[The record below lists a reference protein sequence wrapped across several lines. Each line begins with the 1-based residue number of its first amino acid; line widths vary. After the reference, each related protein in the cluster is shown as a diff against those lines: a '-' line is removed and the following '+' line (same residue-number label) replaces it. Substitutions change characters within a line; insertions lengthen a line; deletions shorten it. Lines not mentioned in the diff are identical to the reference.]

1 MDPLTANYPS
11 WSPYPFAMNRPIDG
25 IDLDGL
31 EFLRKTNP
39 QGETTV
45 LNLTIGVDNAI
56 FDTYGKTNVEAELSR
71 QYSLLISNSIDGAKG
86 DITTIP
92 IEEGA
97 WNTPLHYGQS
107 KPEKGSSFVG
117 GANIGGQANIMP
129 LYDAEGN
136 LKSLE
141 DVVNTILHES
151 IHVYITSHPFEQAYG
166 EDDQMY
172 FIEEDENNQFFF
184 ESIPGVTNPRMKE
197 NIMMYGYIFL
207 DNVKLSEFW
216 NENGQPLHLTNSQ
229 LDKIYGEIQKMK
241 EHGKKVYQIN
251 RVQEDLN
258 DAINETGKP
267 EKKN

>member
-1 MDPLTANYPS
+1 
-11 WSPYPFAMNRPIDG
+11 
-25 IDLDGL
+25 
-31 EFLRKTNP
+31 
-39 QGETTV
+39 
-45 LNLTIGVDNAI
+45 
-56 FDTYGKTNVEAELSR
+56 
-71 QYSLLISNSIDGAKG
+71 
-86 DITTIP
+86 
-92 IEEGA
+92 
-97 WNTPLHYGQS
+97 
-107 KPEKGSSFVG
+107 
-117 GANIGGQANIMP
+117 
-129 LYDAEGN
+129 
-136 LKSLE
+136 
-141 DVVNTILHES
+141 
-151 IHVYITSHPFEQAYG
+151 
-166 EDDQMY
+166 MY